1 MLLSL
6 SISTSASPTVSAR
19 GAILIETKTNTILY
33 EHNAYTKLYPA
44 SITKL
49 MTALLIAEQLPDGTK
64 ITKSQNSVDVVP
76 YDSSNIGL
84 NVGDT
89 FDKTNALY
97 GLLLGS
103 DNYIAHD
110 LALAHSGTIKKFA
123 TQMNARAYMIGC
135 KNTHFANPHGYHDPN
150 HYTTPYDMALIAKEA
165 FCNPTVQ
172 KIAGTTSYDF
182 YIANKNKYIPITNS
196 SRLLKSQTNYY
207 NPHVV
212 ACKTGFHDDAG
223 QTLVAKAVYGDMQL
237 IAVVM
242 NEKTPT
248 QYVDVNNLFEYA
260 HTHFSIINMGNY
272 YALHNLTVPKWVQTS
287 AAHGVKAGWLNA
299 AQDYNDTLYV
309 ENLVIMLKKACGTSG
324 KITMN
329 SVKNLTGLTEGD
341 TLTLSQLKQIIYYAT
356 AAMKKP
362 IPTFTQSN
370 LSNHA
375 TFAEAVSIIDRLV
388 S

>member
-1 MLLSL
+1 MVLCL
-6 SISTSASPTVSAR
+6 SISIAASPTVSAQ

-49 MTALLIAEQLPDGTK
+49 MTALLITEQLPDGTK

-76 YDSSNIGL
+76 HDSSNIGL
-84 NVGDT
+84 QVGDT

-123 TQMNARAYMIGC
+123 AQMNARAYMIGC
-135 KNTHFANPHGYHDPN
+135 QNTHFVNPHGYHDPN

-165 FCNPTVQ
+165 FSNPIVQ
-172 KIAGTTSYDF
+172 KIAGTASYNF
-182 YIANKNKYIPITNS
+182 YIANKNSYLPITNS
-196 SRLLKSQTNYY
+196 SRLLKSQTDYY

-223 QTLVAKAVYGDMQL
+223 QTLVAKAVYADMEL

-242 NEKTPT
+242 NEKTPN
-248 QYVDVNNLFEYA
+248 QYIDVNNLFEYA
-260 HTHFSIINMGNY
+260 NANFSITDMGNY
-272 YALHNLTVPKWVQTS
+272 YGLNNLTVPKWVQKS

-309 ENLVIMLKKACGTSG
+309 EDLVIMLKKACGTSG
-324 KITMN
+324 GITMT
-329 SVKNLTGLTEGD
+329 SVQNLTGLKAGD
-341 TLTLSQLKQIIYYAT
+341 TLTLSQLRQIIYYAST
-356 AAMKKP
+356 NMKKSMP
-362 IPTFTQSN
+362 SFNQSN
-370 LSNHA
+370 LSTKA
-375 TFAEAVSIIDRLV
+375 TFAEAISIIDRLV